1 MTIRLC
7 LLLVLASAG
16 AGDARACDPAPV
28 AGAERTGELR
38 LAGAVAR
45 ALAGGAEAEGRGTE
59 GAAALLEAG
68 RYLQAT
74 GARPAEPSLPDLGRV
89 WWNEGIARG
98 AEAPPPV
105 RGRPL
110 GPAYRRA
117 RIGPGGEATL
127 EQLFLAGQRAEI
139 ALMPSRPSPLVLE
152 VSDSDGRTICRR
164 RAEDPPAQCSWLP
177 VFTTRHSIV
186 IKNEGRASADY
197 FLVVN

>member
-7 LLLVLASAG
+7 LLLVLACAG
-16 AGDARACDPAPV
+16 AAAARAGDPAV
-28 AGAERTGELR
+28 AGTERPGEPR

-45 ALAGGAEAEGRGTE
+45 ALAEGAEAEGRGAD

-68 RYLQAT
+68 RYLQAS
-74 GARPAEPSLPDLGRV
+74 GARPAEPSLPDLGRI
-89 WWNEGIARG
+89 WWDEGIARG
-98 AEAPPPV
+98 AEGPPPV

-186 IKNEGRASADY
+186 IKNEGRSPADY